1 MLFRIRYQGRN
12 RILPPAGS
20 RNPIL
25 LVNFRNLSLHS
36 GVSRSRYRE
45 QRVKSAGVRS
55 RNATGNHRLTMVG
68 KRLARFVSR
77 YRNGRMEDNI
87 HGRMPEPGNLPEM
100 GRKSHIAVPGE
111 IGAERP
117 TDWHPVEPRIGQ
129 RHGLNQERAPVG
141 LHLRDAKQRALKRK
155 YGISVRTCSLGKQDQ
170 VVTVF
175 QPANH
180 FIALLS
186 RLGRAAINEDGPL
199 QLCQNAEQRPRLP
212 EDLQLNRSGTDIREA
227 MDASPPALLELRFLG

>member
-1 MLFRIRYQGRN
+1 MF
-12 RILPPAGS
+12 
-20 RNPIL
+20 
-25 LVNFRNLSLHS
+25 
-36 GVSRSRYRE
+36 
-45 QRVKSAGVRS
+45 
-55 RNATGNHRLTMVG
+55 G
-68 KRLARFVSR
+68 KRFARFVSR

-87 HGRMPEPGNLPEM
+87 HGRMPEPGDLPEM
-100 GRKSHIAVPGE
+100 GRKSHIAVPCE

-175 QPANH
+175 QPSNH
-180 FIALLS
+180 FISLLS
-186 RLGRAAINEDGPL
+186 RLGRAAINEDRPL
-199 QLCQNAEQRPRLP
+199 QLCQNAEQRPTGNLGLGNERGRQQGP
-212 EDLQLNRSGTDIREA
+212 KNRNIE
-227 MDASPPALLELRFLG
+227 